1 MADTISEKLFE
12 VADEQFD
19 KACEEE
25 GFKSYARAFWSGC
38 IKGFVDGCFIVG
50 AIAFTGSCVKSITS
64 LIKRR

>member
-1 MADTISEKLFE
+1 MTNTISEKLFE

-19 KACEEE
+19 KACDEE
-25 GFKSYARAFWSGC
+25 GFKGYARAFWSGC

-50 AIAFTGSCVKSITS
+50 AIAFTGSCVNAISS